1 MSEGL
6 FAASMHGLIRLF
18 YPSMPVSHRERL
30 PAHGPAI
37 VVANHPNG
45 LLDPLVLRV
54 ALGLPLRFL
63 GKSTFWG
70 SPVTRFAMNQLR
82 VLPAYRAH
90 EADARKN
97 EETFAQCRDHLR
109 EGGWLALFPEGKSHS
124 ETTLQ
129 PLKTG
134 AARIALSA
142 VAEGVTDLK
151 LVPVGLLYADKAVF
165 RTSAGVVVGEPL
177 RARDW
182 AEAYAADPRAAAQAL
197 TERLAA
203 ALGEVVLQ
211 ANDAELLRGLN
222 AVAAWTAADGGR
234 DEAARDRRALAL
246 AATAR
251 RLAVEAPDH
260 LDAAVMETRRFVEVM
275 DTLGVD
281 DPFSV
286 EAPKRARLVTGG
298 LKLLAL
304 APFALVGAMLAWVP
318 YRAVRPLAARL
329 AAGESDVVGTY
340 KLVLGLV
347 ALGLVY
353 LGWALVAG
361 WLWGP
366 LAALAALVVGPLT
379 GLAAVRFDDRLTTRA
394 RALKGWWRSRDA
406 DAVAAVHAARRA
418 LCAAVEAAVD
428 DCDDVG

>member
-1 MSEGL
+1 MSGGL
-6 FAASMHGLIRLF
+6 FAAAMHGLIRLF
-18 YPSMPVSHRERL
+18 YPQMPVSHRERL
-30 PAHGPAI
+30 PAHGPGI

-70 SPVTRFAMNQLR
+70 SPVTRFAMNQLE

-97 EETFAQCRDHLR
+97 EETFARCRDHLR
-109 EGGWLALFPEGKSHS
+109 AGGWLALFPEGKSHS

-142 VAEGVTDLK
+142 LAEGVTDLK
-151 LVPVGLLYADKAVF
+151 IVPVGLLYADKAVF
-165 RTSAGVVVGEPL
+165 RTTAGVVVGEPL

-182 AEAYAADPRAAAQAL
+182 GEAHAADPRAAAQAL
-197 TERLAA
+197 TEQVGA

-211 ANDAELLRGLN
+211 ADDAELMRGLS
-222 AVAAWTAADGGR
+222 AVAAWTAADGGQ

-246 AATAR
+246 AAAAR
-251 RLAVEAPDH
+251 RLATEAPER
-260 LDAAVMETRRFVEVM
+260 LDAAVTETRRFVGVM
-275 DTLGVD
+275 EALGVD

-286 EAPKRARLVTGG
+286 EAPRPARLVGGG

-304 APFALVGAMLAWVP
+304 APFALVGAALAWAP

-329 AAGESDVVGTY
+329 AAGETDVVGTY
-340 KLVLGLV
+340 KLVLGLG
-347 ALGLVY
+347 ALALTY
-353 LGWALVAG
+353 TAWAIAAAC
-361 WLWGP
+361 LWGP
-366 LAALAALVVGPLT
+366 LAGLAAVVVGPLT
-379 GLAAVRFDDRLTTRA
+379 GLAAVRFDDHLTRRA

-406 DAVAAVHAARRA
+406 DVVTAVHDARRA
-418 LCAAVEAAVD
+418 VCAAVEAALEA
-428 DCDDVG
+428 

>member
-1 MSEGL
+1 
-6 FAASMHGLIRLF
+6 
-18 YPSMPVSHRERL
+18 
-30 PAHGPAI
+30 
-37 VVANHPNG
+37 
-45 LLDPLVLRV
+45 
-54 ALGLPLRFL
+54 
-63 GKSTFWG
+63 
-70 SPVTRFAMNQLR
+70 
-82 VLPAYRAH
+82 
-90 EADARKN
+90 
-97 EETFAQCRDHLR
+97 
-109 EGGWLALFPEGKSHS
+109 
-124 ETTLQ
+124 
-129 PLKTG
+129 
-134 AARIALSA
+134 
-142 VAEGVTDLK
+142 
-151 LVPVGLLYADKAVF
+151 VPVGLLYADKAVF

-246 AATAR
+246 AAAAR
-251 RLAVEAPDH
+251 RLAVEAPER

-286 EAPKRARLVTGG
+286 EAPKRAGLVTGG
-298 LKLLAL
+298 LKLLTL
-304 APFALVGAMLAWVP
+304 APFALVGAALAWVP

-353 LGWALVAG
+353 LAWALVAG

-366 LAALAALVVGPLT
+366 LAALAVLVVGPLT

-406 DAVAAVHAARRA
+406 DAVAAVHTARRA
-418 LCAAVEAAVD
+418 LCAAVEAAVAEAL
-428 DCDDVG
+428 

>member
-109 EGGWLALFPEGKSHS
+109 VGGWLALFPEGKSHS

-134 AARIALSA
+134 AARIAAPQPSLARGRCS
-142 VAEGVTDLK
+142 VRL
-151 LVPVGLLYADKAVF
+151 PVDIRKGF
-165 RTSAGVVVGEPL
+165 G
-177 RARDW
+177 
-182 AEAYAADPRAAAQAL
+182 
-197 TERLAA
+197 
-203 ALGEVVLQ
+203 
-211 ANDAELLRGLN
+211 
-222 AVAAWTAADGGR
+222 
-234 DEAARDRRALAL
+234 
-246 AATAR
+246 AR
-251 RLAVEAPDH
+251 RGR
-260 LDAAVMETRRFVEVM
+260 T
-275 DTLGVD
+275 
-281 DPFSV
+281 
-286 EAPKRARLVTGG
+286 
-298 LKLLAL
+298 
-304 APFALVGAMLAWVP
+304 
-318 YRAVRPLAARL
+318 
-329 AAGESDVVGTY
+329 
-340 KLVLGLV
+340 
-347 ALGLVY
+347 
-353 LGWALVAG
+353 
-361 WLWGP
+361 
-366 LAALAALVVGPLT
+366 
-379 GLAAVRFDDRLTTRA
+379 
-394 RALKGWWRSRDA
+394 
-406 DAVAAVHAARRA
+406 
-418 LCAAVEAAVD
+418 
-428 DCDDVG
+428 